1 MKNKI
6 KSQKGFAAS
15 DGLIAVLIIA
25 LFAGLIATV
34 SYNIYLANSSIKRMS
49 KATNYIVDMFEYID
63 KVYYDY
69 VTVDNLTDYFNNKY
83 YYEDDKTTPKE
94 DSEVKIKEQE
104 TEVLSVPFEASV
116 SIIKY
121 NEQEGNEDK
130 IDLVKEITM
139 QVNYKVGN
147 KSQTI
152 EMKKIKQREN
162 LETPNK
168 PDLSKLELQEG
179 ENIYPIKNIGEEW
192 IVCESNDKDWY
203 NYENGNWAILLK
215 TQKDLSIDDKVDV
228 DNLEENEAIYAW
240 IPRFAYDETNNT
252 ILFLFSNSNKFIH
265 YEEDENG
272 NGYNKL
278 IEIDEN
284 YAISNDFNLL
294 EGIWTNDTTLEVY
307 QNLNNVYPL
316 NS

>member
-63 KVYYDY
+63 KVYYDD
-69 VTVDNLTDYFNNKY
+69 VTAENLANYFNNKY
-83 YYEDDKTTPKE
+83 YYEDDGITVKE
-94 DSEVKIKEQE
+94 DSQVKIKEQE
-104 TEVLSVPFEASV
+104 TETLSVPFEGV
-116 SIIKY
+116 VNIVKY

-147 KSQTI
+147 KNQTI

-162 LETPNK
+162 LEIPNK

-179 ENIYPIKNIGEEW
+179 ENVYPIKNIGEEW
-192 IVCESNDKDWY
+192 IVCELNDNNWY

-215 TQKDLSIDDKVDV
+215 TQNNLAVNDKIDI
-228 DNLEENEAIYAW
+228 DNLEENETIYAW

-252 ILFLFSNSNKFIH
+252 ILFLFSNSNRFVENL
-265 YEEDENG
+265 EE
-272 NGYNKL
+272 YNTL
-278 IEIDEN
+278 RQIDETL
-284 YAISNDFNLL
+284 YTIPDDFMQS
-294 EGIWTNDTTLEVY
+294 EGIWTDDTTLEVY
-307 QNLNNVYPL
+307 QILNTIYPL